1 MQRKKNLG
9 RAPTPR
15 ASKRRPGA
23 AHARGSAGSAGVIRV
38 ISGEWRGRK
47 LPVLDVD
54 GLRPTTDRVKETLF
68 NWLLQ
73 DTLQRRCL
81 DAFAGSGGLGIEALS
96 RGAKSVT
103 FVERNR
109 RAAATISDNLAL
121 LKIGSERARVAQD
134 DIAQFLQT
142 AANSATQY
150 DLVFLDPPFHQG
162 LLQPCVKDLH
172 ELGLLADHALIYLEM
187 EASLDALEIPTTW
200 QLRKQKA
207 SRQLRYQLWQYHS
220 RPAQ

>member
-9 RAPTPR
+9 RALAPR
-15 ASKRRPGA
+15 ANKGRPHPTHGTV
-23 AHARGSAGSAGVIRV
+23 RPAGVIRV

-68 NWLLQ
+68 NWLLR
-73 DTLQRRCL
+73 DIPQRRCL

-103 FVERNR
+103 FVELNR
-109 RAAATISDNLAL
+109 RAATTISDNLAL
-121 LKIGSERARVAQD
+121 LKIMPERAIVAHD

-142 AANSATQY
+142 AANSAMQY

-162 LLQPCVKDLH
+162 LLQPCVKYLD

-187 EASLDALEIPTTW
+187 EASLEALELPATW
-200 QLRKQKA
+200 QLRKQQA
-207 SRQLRYQLWQYHS
+207 SRQMCYQLWQHHA